1 MKIVGSY
8 IGAHDV
14 GFSLIENNQI
24 LAMLYRGEIFTYK
37 ICICC
42 WSISVTIVLKQFK
55 KILIFDIK
63 DPNVKFVV
71 AKLFYSS

>member
-24 LAMLYRGEIFTYK
+24 LACYTEERFSRIKSAYAGGAFPSHSFEAIQKDFD
-37 ICICC
+37 
-42 WSISVTIVLKQFK
+42 
-55 KILIFDIK
+55 FDIK
-63 DPNVKFVV
+63 YIFSIWFNL
-71 AKLFYSS
+71 AGAT